1 MSFDVI
7 LPFLKPI
14 EHLLSSGTISEIMV
28 NPDGSVWVEEKGRI
42 VRQPEIRFEDGALL
56 TGLEVIANRFGKK
69 LDADSPILNLR
80 LPDGSRMAALIPPV
94 VNPQPMTTI
103 RRFTSKGFTMNDL
116 IERRMLTAEQG
127 QHLTDAIHRGDNL
140 LISGGTGAGKTTL
153 TNVIA
158 GFIPDSD
165 RILILEDVA
174 ELYIKKP
181 HVISA
186 EAQLDTHK
194 SQIGFADLLKAA
206 LRHRPDRIIVGEIRG
221 LEARVFLD
229 ALNTGH
235 RGSLSTIHANSAE
248 DALRRLA
255 QLAMR
260 GSGGVPLKNIEDEC
274 NRSINLVVHV
284 SNQNGWRH
292 VTEIFVTQSVSDR
305 RGRTL
310 RREGI
315 LPSFSIHFD
324 FEGQQL
330 EIEVID

>member
-1 MSFDVI
+1 MSFEVI
-7 LPFLKPI
+7 IPFLKPI
-14 EHLLSSGTISEIMV
+14 EHLLASHTVSEIMV
-28 NPDGSVWVEEKGRI
+28 NPDGSIWKEEKGRI
-42 VRQPEIRFEDGALL
+42 EPVLEVRFEKGALL
-56 TGLEVIANRFGKK
+56 TSLEVIANRFGKK

-94 VNPQPMTTI
+94 VNPQPMMTI
-103 RRFTSKGFTMNDL
+103 RKFTSRDFTMDDL
-116 IERRMLTAEQG
+116 IERRMLTTDQAQ
-127 QHLTDAIHRGDNL
+127 LLMDAIRRGDNL

-174 ELYIKKP
+174 ELYIKKR

-194 SQIGFADLLKAA
+194 SQIGFSDLLKAA

-221 LEARVFLD
+221 TEARVFLD

-260 GSGGVPLKNIEDEC
+260 GSGGVPLQDVTEEC
-274 NRSINLVVHV
+274 VRSIDLIAHV
-284 SNQNGWRH
+284 ANQDGWRR
-292 VTEIFVTQSVSDR
+292 VTEI
-305 RGRTL
+305 RTSN
-310 RREGI
+310 G
-315 LPSFSIHFD
+315 
-324 FEGQQL
+324 
-330 EIEVID
+330 VIGGV

>member
-1 MSFDVI
+1 MSFEVI
-7 LPFLKPI
+7 IPFVKPI
-14 EHLLSSGTISEIMV
+14 EHLLASRTVSEIMV
-28 NPDGSVWVEEKGRI
+28 NPDGSIWIEEKGRI
-42 VRQPEIRFEDGALL
+42 EQVSEVRFDEGALL
-56 TGLEVIANRFGKK
+56 TSLEVIANRFGKK

-94 VNPQPMTTI
+94 VNPNPMMTI
-103 RRFTSKGFTMNDL
+103 RKFTSRDFTMDDL

-127 QHLTDAIHRGDNL
+127 QQLTEAVHRGDNL

-158 GFIPDSD
+158 GFISDSD

-174 ELYIKKP
+174 ELHIRKR

-194 SQIGFADLLKAA
+194 TQIGFSDLLKAA

-221 LEARVFLD
+221 PEARVFLD

-260 GSGGVPLKNIEDEC
+260 GSGGAPLQDVTDEC
-274 NRSINLVVHV
+274 RRSIDLIAHV
-284 SNQNGWRH
+284 ANQDGWRH
-292 VTEIFVTQSVSDR
+292 VTEI
-305 RGRTL
+305 RTAH
-310 RREGI
+310 EFTDGM
-315 LPSFSIHFD
+315 
-324 FEGQQL
+324 
-330 EIEVID
+330 